1 MDCIFC
7 KIVAGIIPTRF
18 LYQDEEVIAFPDLH
32 PRAPVHILVIP
43 RQHIQSLNELND
55 DHISLLNHLI
65 KVVRQ
70 VAKDK
75 GIYDKGYRLV
85 INTGREGGQVIPHLH
100 LHVMGGLHL
109 EE

>member
-1 MDCIFC
+1 MDCVFC
-7 KIVAGIIPTRF
+7 KIVAGIIPTQF

-43 RQHIQSLNELND
+43 RKHIQSLNELND

-75 GIYDKGYRLV
+75 GIYDEGYRLV

-100 LHVMGGLHL
+100 LHVMGGHHL